1 MDGKQIHDL
10 IEHGEGQTA
19 EFKPSLSQG
28 KRLVQI
34 IASFANSS
42 GGHLLIGVRADGS
55 ICGVKLG
62 SRTLDQLSN
71 AVFDNIEPEIY
82 PKIEV
87 VKVADKS
94 LIVITVDESDEKPH
108 LAYGRA
114 FKRVGAV
121 TKEVSRAEYERMLR
135 ARGEQPFEQTIV
147 RDATLDDLDEIK
159 VRTFLQR
166 KAEYSRTEFPKAP
179 LVQVLS
185 NLKAVVKKNGKLSVT
200 YAGLLFF
207 GKEPQRLLKRSQLR
221 LARFEGTAMVKFLDK
236 TKARGTL
243 AEMLDEAERFIR
255 RNTRHAQKVVGFKGQ
270 TIHEYPY
277 PALRE
282 ALVNAMAHR
291 DYCHPSSI
299 QVMIFDDRIEIVS
312 PGGIPKGLSLRE
324 VRGMHV
330 PRNEILCE
338 RFHDIGEME
347 EYGTGLAKMEN
358 LMLSHGLEKPIIRA
372 TKSFFRTIFNGPG
385 DNILELTPDVPEED
399 TIDLSHLNERQ
410 LDIIE
415 LIVNK
420 GKDVTTRE
428 YSKRFGISRYSA
440 IRDLNGVVETGLV
453 RKEGA
458 GRGVKYVPAY

>member
-1 MDGKQIHDL
+1 MGEMLYCIFGIYKCPTHAITPLRSDCVIFVSHFGLLCGAENNNQGDDMTEKQIRDL
-10 IEHGEGQTA
+10 IEQGEGQTA

-42 GGHLLIGVRADGS
+42 GRHLLIGVRSDGS

-108 LAYGRA
+108 LAYGKA

-135 ARGEQPFEQTIV
+135 ARGEQPSEQAIV

-159 VRTFLQR
+159 VRTF
-166 KAEYSRTEFPKAP
+166 
-179 LVQVLS
+179 
-185 NLKAVVKKNGKLSVT
+185 
-200 YAGLLFF
+200 
-207 GKEPQRLLKRSQLR
+207 
-221 LARFEGTAMVKFLDK
+221 
-236 TKARGTL
+236 
-243 AEMLDEAERFIR
+243 
-255 RNTRHAQKVVGFKGQ
+255 
-270 TIHEYPY
+270 
-277 PALRE
+277 
-282 ALVNAMAHR
+282 
-291 DYCHPSSI
+291 
-299 QVMIFDDRIEIVS
+299 
-312 PGGIPKGLSLRE
+312 
-324 VRGMHV
+324 
-330 PRNEILCE
+330 
-338 RFHDIGEME
+338 
-347 EYGTGLAKMEN
+347 LAKMEN

-420 GKDVTTRE
+420 GKDITTRE